1 MSSYY
6 GVSTEQLVVMS
17 KNGDAKAF
25 SVLIAEHTFLIRER
39 ARNYLYS
46 GIELEDLM
54 QEGMIG
60 FIKAVSY
67 FNPEY
72 KTSFKSFASLCVDRS
87 IISAV
92 NKVFS
97 KSSIPKSV
105 LVSIDSV
112 DESRQ
117 GSIPSIENEVL
128 IRLDKDILFE
138 RIGIK
143 LSNLEHKI
151 FTLFI
156 KGCSYKKI
164 ASELNITEK
173 SVDNAIQRIIR
184 KLAY

>member
-1 MSSYY
+1 M
-6 GVSTEQLVVMS
+6 
-17 KNGDAKAF
+17 
-25 SVLIAEHTFLIRER
+25 
-39 ARNYLYS
+39 
-46 GIELEDLM
+46 
-54 QEGMIG
+54 
-60 FIKAVSY
+60 
-67 FNPEY
+67 
-72 KTSFKSFASLCVDRS
+72 CVDRS

-173 SVDNAIQRIIR
+173 AVDNAIQRIRR